1 MANSAEI
8 GTRQWTQ
15 INRTNVSRMGVKWVF
30 AVPNSGRL
38 QGTPQVHDGVMYV
51 TNTNTV
57 IALDAGSGA
66 RFGSIRDRR
75 QRG

>member
-1 MANSAEI
+1 M
-8 GTRQWTQ
+8 TQ
-15 INRTNVSRMGVKWVF
+15 IDKSNVARLALKWVF

-66 RFGSIRDRR
+66 RSSGS
-75 QRG
+75 